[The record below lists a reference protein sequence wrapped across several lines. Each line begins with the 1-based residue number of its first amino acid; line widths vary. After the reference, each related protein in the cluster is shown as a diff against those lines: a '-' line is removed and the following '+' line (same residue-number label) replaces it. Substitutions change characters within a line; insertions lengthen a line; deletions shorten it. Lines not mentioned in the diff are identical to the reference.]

1 MDLRSFC
8 HSAGQ
13 PVHTQ
18 GSHLPVPSDALDWSI
33 KNGQTTNNFGRTQID
48 PETLDP
54 IRDPRDVTKR
64 WMWGDDLTIDED
76 AGLAYVAAH

>member
-18 GSHLPVPSDALDWSI
+18 GSHLPVPSDAAALY
-33 KNGQTTNNFGRTQID
+33 
-48 PETLDP
+48 LDP
-54 IRDPRDVTKR
+54 LQQWRE
-64 WMWGDDLTIDED
+64 L
-76 AGLAYVAAH
+76 AAYVGDYNVEIV